1 MVREKLVAWLFGALL
16 MAPVTAFAA
25 NTVLT
30 DTFVGGEARMEPL
43 PGTCGGN
50 DHLAYQDTGSFQV
63 SATGS
68 YTMYDALYLG
78 NIIHN
83 GVDIVAYLYDGAF
96 SPDAP
101 TDNLLTPLGI
111 DEFDTVN
118 LQGGNAYT
126 LVIQQYCQHEEG
138 AWAVTLSGPGNATS
152 GSTAIVPD
160 WTEGLFS
167 DDDPVANTDCGN
179 SQYRVTEPVQVSVTG
194 TYSYADVWFY
204 EVDAC
209 LQVFSAPF
217 DPSNPTANRVAT
229 SNPSGAFLDDW
240 GTVDL
245 EAGKDY
251 YFVVQPFDS
260 PATGEYF
267 FVLAPPAPFGINKA
281 LAGAW
286 FNPDTDGQGILLDM
300 YDDRNEMFA
309 AWFTYDLERPV
320 DGTAQI
326 GEPGHRWLT
335 AFGSF
340 DGASANLDIYWAE
353 GGAFDSSQP
362 PVEQTKDGTMM
373 IEFDDCSNMTVDY
386 DLGISGV
393 TGQVPMTTL
402 SDNHVS
408 LCQSYTRKPGEPGP
422 L

>member
-1 MVREKLVAWLFGALL
+1 MIKRKLAAWMIGALL
-16 MAPVTAFAA
+16 IAPVTVFAA

-30 DTFVGGEARMEPL
+30 GTFAGGEERLAPL
-43 PGTCGGN
+43 PGTCGGS
-50 DHLAYQDTGSFQV
+50 DPLAYQDTGAFQV

-68 YTMYDALYLG
+68 YVLYDALYLG
-78 NIIHN
+78 NTVHN
-83 GVDIVAYLYDGAF
+83 GVDIVAYLYEGGF
-96 SPDAP
+96 NSNAP
-101 TDNLLTPLGI
+101 TDNLLTPFGI
-111 DEFDTVN
+111 DEFETID
-118 LQGGNAYT
+118 LQGGAEYT

-138 AWAVTLSGPGNATS
+138 AWAITLSGPGNATS

-167 DDDPVANTDCGN
+167 DDDPVVNTDCGN
-179 SQYRVTEPVQVSVTG
+179 SQYRESGPIQVEVAG
-194 TYSYADVWFY
+194 TYSYSDVWFY

-209 LQVFSAPF
+209 LQVFSEPF
-217 DPSNPTANRVAT
+217 NPSNPTANRVAT
-229 SNPSGAFLDDW
+229 SNSAGAYLDDW

-251 YFVVQPFDS
+251 YFVVQPFES
-260 PATGEYF
+260 TSTGEYF
-267 FVLAPPAPFGINKA
+267 FVFAPPAPFGINKA

-286 FNPDTDGQGILLDM
+286 FNSDTDGQGILLDV

-340 DGASANLDIYWAE
+340 DGASADLDIYWAE
-353 GGAFDSSQP
+353 GGAFDSTEP
-362 PVEQTKDGTMM
+362 PVTQTADGSMM
-373 IEFDDCSNMTVDY
+373 VEFTDCSNMTVDY
-386 DLGISGV
+386 DLGSSGV
-393 TGQVPMTTL
+393 VGQVSMVTL
-402 SDNHVS
+402 SDNHVG
-408 LCQSYTRKPGEPGP
+408 LCDSYTKKPGEPGP